1 MIDKESTPKEVMANM
16 AGMVHTPRSKVTKLK
31 WIIDSG
37 ATNHMIFIL
46 DVLHDVKTIKTEQNR
61 KVIYQMV
68 V

>member
-1 MIDKESTPKEVMANM
+1 MFDGNTTNSNVMANM